1 LCFSSFPKV
10 KKTNFFWSP
19 TAVKNVRARK
29 IRIKTKKQGTKNE
42 VEKNFLEEREKKGIA
57 LCESHFY
64 QRAELKHSSRVFSF
78 KQISRTTFQGVC
90 LNKRKKLQKKKGWS
104 HVFKNT

>member
-1 LCFSSFPKV
+1 MYGQEKFELKQKNMEQKMKLKKIFWRSERKKEFP
-10 KKTNFFWSP
+10 
-19 TAVKNVRARK
+19 
-29 IRIKTKKQGTKNE
+29 
-42 VEKNFLEEREKKGIA
+42 
-57 LCESHFY
+57 CESHFF
-64 QRAELKHSSRVFSF
+64 QRAELKHSSRIFSF